1 MTAGIRIISDQG
13 TIQIDET
20 YRNLFVRVAGVGGTI
35 PAQASDLCAMIP
47 TTITGDNYRWGN
59 PVTSTTKWW
68 LFAVLTGTAT
78 ARFGLQIRDAA
89 GNRIFDTSQQP
100 LRIVDVLT
108 ITNLTAGSK
117 AYPAGRQYAVVPGG
131 SGWKTL
137 KESTTSG
144 AGHLWT
150 NTTTKYRFGFRVSSN
165 TVYWDWY
172 VWNIDGPWPGEDQSI
187 GNSLTV
193 GDTPATFLVVDV
205 TGY

>member
-20 YRNLFVRVAGVGGTI
+20 YRNLFVRVAGVGGTV
-35 PAQASDLCAMIP
+35 PGQSSDLCAMIP
-47 TTITGDNYRWGN
+47 TAITGDNYRWGT
-59 PVTSTTKWW
+59 PVASTTKWW

-89 GNRIFDTSQQP
+89 GNRVFDTSQQP

-117 AYPAGRQYAVVPGG
+117 AYPAGRQYAVVLGG
-131 SGWKTL
+131 VGWKTL
-137 KESTTSG
+137 KEAVQNG
-144 AGHLWT
+144 NLWT

-172 VWNIDGPWPGEDQSI
+172 IWSYEQFKGEDQSQ
-187 GNSLTV
+187 GNSLTT
-193 GDTPATFLVVDV
+193 GNTPATFLVVDV